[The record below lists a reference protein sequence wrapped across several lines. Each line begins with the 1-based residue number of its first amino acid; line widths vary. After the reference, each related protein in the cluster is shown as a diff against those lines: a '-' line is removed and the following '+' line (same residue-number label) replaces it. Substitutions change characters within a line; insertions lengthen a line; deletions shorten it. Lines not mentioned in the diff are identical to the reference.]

1 MSEVT
6 VLDVEARERSGKGA
20 ARDTRRK
27 GLVPGVIYG
36 NKQTPLSIALE
47 PRRLLVE
54 MNKPGFFSRLF
65 KVQAG
70 GKAELCLVRDVQRHP
85 VSDQPLHVDFL
96 RVSVDSK
103 VHVKVPVHFI
113 NQESAPGL
121 KQGGVLNVVEH
132 ELELIAPAGNIPA
145 ALVVDL
151 AGLEI
156 GASIHAGILALSE
169 GVSLVSHDP
178 EMTIAA
184 ILAPTVGGTEEA
196 EAAAPSNE
204 AADASPSDA

>member
-1 MSEVT
+1 M
-6 VLDVEARERSGKGA
+6 
-20 ARDTRRK
+20 
-27 GLVPGVIYG
+27 
-36 NKQTPLSIALE
+36 
-47 PRRLLVE
+47 
-54 MNKPGFFSRLF
+54 
-65 KVQAG
+65 
-70 GKAELCLVRDVQRHP
+70 
-85 VSDQPLHVDFL
+85 
-96 RVSVDSK
+96 
-103 VHVKVPVHFI
+103 HFI

-156 GASIHAGILALSE
+156 GASIHVGILALPE

-184 ILAPTVGGTEEA
+184 ILAPTVGGAEEA
-196 EAAAPSNE
+196 EAAAPSDE
-204 AADASPSDA
+204 AAAAPATDA